1 MYIEISI
8 SNQVLTLY
16 KMKSIIKR
24 YSVSTAKKGAG
35 EIMNSECTP
44 RGEHVIAEKIGEG
57 AEEKSV
63 FVGRG
68 QTDEWYDLQLRKL
81 QPNRDWILTRIL
93 WLKGIEDGKNK
104 GSGLD
109 SYERYIYIHGSPDD
123 VEMGKPG
130 SKGCVRMKNSDVIE
144 LFDLVEV
151 GTRVTISEK

>member
-1 MYIEISI
+1 MHIEISI

-16 KMKSIIKR
+16 KKKSIIKR

-44 RGEHVIAEKIGEG
+44 RGEHVIAEKIGEE
-57 AEEKSV
+57 AEENSV
-63 FVGRG
+63 FVGRV
-68 QTDEWYDLQLRKL
+68 QTDESYDLQLRKL

>member
-1 MYIEISI
+1 MHIEISI

-16 KMKSIIKR
+16 KKKSIIKR

-57 AEEKSV
+57 AEENSV
-63 FVGRG
+63 FVGRV
-68 QTDEWYDLQLRKL
+68 QTDESYDLQLRKL

-104 GSGLD
+104 GSG
-109 SYERYIYIHGSPDD
+109 
-123 VEMGKPG
+123 
-130 SKGCVRMKNSDVIE
+130 
-144 LFDLVEV
+144 
-151 GTRVTISEK
+151 